1 MSKVKEYIDNQCLP
15 KMSGAELT
23 RKNLWDSADQ
33 MEKYPHYFERW
44 TMNEA
49 ELRYN
54 EQIRLGHSVDDWS
67 VEVMPEEIMSK
78 TETKKPKEEE
88 KLEVVQLTLSL

>member
-1 MSKVKEYIDNQCLP
+1 MSKAKEYIDNQCLP
-15 KMSGAELT
+15 KMDGAELT

-33 MEKYPHYFERW
+33 MKKYPHYFERW

-54 EQIRLGHSVDDWS
+54 EQVRFGHSVDDWCD
-67 VEVMPEEIMSK
+67 EVMPVQVIPEI
-78 TETKKPKEEE
+78 ETKKPKEEE
-88 KLEVVQLTLSL
+88 KPTAVQLTLSL